1 MMKMDDERDPGDVF
15 AIPDLWGLSRCVDD
29 VVQPNSLFSDLKPPV
44 IDFKLPDVA
53 EQCQHDELF
62 FGIPEL
68 SIGPAEPLV
77 PPSQSDEPLGDTS
90 CNEPVGP
97 EDVEDFD
104 IWMVQEQEPLEE
116 PVNYQTWDSFTIEQF
131 NEPQTAYLTE
141 AGARVLDT
149 ALAAEEDFLNAGNT
163 LHHVV
168 DSKIFATS
176 VLALGLG
183 RNSMFFAWDV
193 EKRSFYATLQK
204 FRVSGHTAQSL
215 TGFLAPFYE
224 CGNITRFL
232 QDFVEKT
239 YSSNKS
245 PGRIAMA
252 ESIST
257 VLATIQSQLNVSA
270 SDYESILQ
278 LQALFQPVHSVL
290 TCFKRLVTKTL
301 PKKSDEA
308 ILSTLFEEIQ
318 LLEHRTDSL
327 RDILLE
333 MLSRVSIPWLKFT
346 GEWLGL
352 QREDGVPLTK
362 DGTGKSFVKVDNK
375 EWVDEAGLELNEPDF
390 VLDLE
395 NVPSFM
401 PLEDAQI
408 MFEVG
413 RSLRILR
420 THHIDHPLSKMEV
433 VESVAPP
440 ALEWRY
446 SWQDILDV
454 ETKALKYEQDLT
466 VALRKFSG
474 DHSTTEPTATES
486 RYELYNF
493 DLDFFG
499 RPEAEIQTRVVASI
513 NRLDSK
519 LKEPP
524 NPVKFKRLL
533 QDCLSSG
540 PDPSRVDESIFSPPI
555 SLAPILSFNPI
566 ISAQARVVNA
576 VCMQLFFKS
585 HKLRD
590 HLSLQRDFHLLGNG
604 VFSSRLSH
612 ALFDP
617 ELESAERQKGV
628 ALSGG
633 TMGLRLGGRDTWPPA
648 SSELRLALMGV
659 LTESYASYQVANLS
673 SIDSYLQRQKSLPG
687 DLSFA
692 VRDMSEEEI
701 KRCMDPN
708 SIEALDFLRLSYKP
722 PAPLESI
729 LTPIIL
735 YKYDQLF
742 KQLLRTLRMLYVVSA
757 LFRDAT
763 DRTSSWQN
771 IHPSA
776 QKFRIEAHH
785 FVSAVC
791 GYFFDTG
798 IATTWGVFQAKLDEI
813 EERIDSENFSLGQN
827 EGLESLR
834 EYHERVLDKM
844 LFALFL
850 RKRQKPIMQ
859 LLEEIFGLIL
869 RFSKHS
875 REKASGAKGNSGN
888 VGEDENIQLMY
899 GKFKKRVGVFVT
911 VCRGLT
917 EKKGYGE
924 KTFNAQAGSGGL
936 FDAADLAEENTVG
949 QLVLRLEMSG
959 YYMKGV

>member
-1 MMKMDDERDPGDVF
+1 MDDERDPGDVF
-15 AIPDLWGLSRCVDD
+15 AIPDLWA
-29 VVQPNSLFSDLKPPV
+29 

-68 SIGPAEPLV
+68 SMGPAEPIV
-77 PPSQSDEPLGDTS
+77 SPSQSDEPLGDTS
-90 CNEPVGP
+90 CNEQVGP
-97 EDVEDFD
+97 EEVEDFD

-116 PVNYQTWDSFTIEQF
+116 PMNYQTWDSFTIEQF

-149 ALAAEEDFLNAGNT
+149 ALAAEEKFLSAGNT
-163 LHHVV
+163 LQDVV
-168 DSKIFATS
+168 DSKIFAAS

-215 TGFLAPFYE
+215 AGFLAPFYK

-308 ILSTLFEEIQ
+308 ILSTLLEEIQ
-318 LLEHRTDSL
+318 LLEHKTDSL

-362 DGTGKSFVKVDNK
+362 DGSEKSFVKVDNK

-466 VALRKFSG
+466 TALRKFSEN
-474 DHSTTEPTATES
+474 HSTTEPTATES
-486 RYELYNF
+486 RYEFYNF

-499 RPEAEIQTRVVASI
+499 RSEAEIQTRVAASI

-519 LKEPP
+519 LKEPL
-524 NPVKFKRLL
+524 NPVKFERLL
-533 QDCLSSG
+533 QDCLSLG

-566 ISAQARVVNA
+566 IFAQARVVNA

-612 ALFDP
+612 ALFDT

-659 LTESYASYQVANLS
+659 LTESYASYEPANLS

-729 LTPIIL
+729 LTPVIL

-798 IATTWGVFQAKLDEI
+798 IATTWGVFQRKLDEI
-813 EERIDSENFSLGQN
+813 EERMGSENFSLGQN

-875 REKASGAKGNSGN
+875 RKKASGVKGNSGN
-888 VGEDENIQLMY
+888 VGEDEDIQLMY

-936 FDAADLAEENTVG
+936 FDVADLAEENTVG

>member
-1 MMKMDDERDPGDVF
+1 MDDERDPGDVF

-29 VVQPNSLFSDLKPPV
+29 VVQPNSLFSDLKLPV

-53 EQCQHDELF
+53 DQCQHDELF

-68 SIGPAEPLV
+68 PIGPAEQIIS
-77 PPSQSDEPLGDTS
+77 PSQSDEPLGDTS
-90 CNEPVGP
+90 CNEP
-97 EDVEDFD
+97 
-104 IWMVQEQEPLEE
+104 EQEPLQE

-141 AGARVLDT
+141 AGARVFDT
-149 ALAAEEDFLNAGNT
+149 ALAAQDDFLNAGNT

-183 RNSMFFAWDV
+183 RNSMFFAWDT
-193 EKRSFYATLQK
+193 EKRSFSATLQK
-204 FRVSGHTAQSL
+204 VRVSGHTAQSL
-215 TGFLAPFYE
+215 DGFLAPFMSAE
-224 CGNITRFL
+224 ILPSF
-232 QDFVEKT
+232 FKT
-239 YSSNKS
+239 LSKRPIYQTSH
-245 PGRIAMA
+245 
-252 ESIST
+252 
-257 VLATIQSQLNVSA
+257 QSQLNVRA

-278 LQALFQPVHSVL
+278 LQALIQPVHSVL

-333 MLSRVSIPWLKFT
+333 ILSRVSIPWLEFT

-352 QREDGVPLTK
+352 KREDGVPLAK
-362 DGTGKSFVKVDNK
+362 DGPGKSFVKVDNK

-390 VLDLE
+390 ILDLE

-401 PLEDAQI
+401 PLEDARI

-420 THHIDHPLSKMEV
+420 THHIEHPLSKMEV

-466 VALRKFSG
+466 AALRNFSG
-474 DHSTTEPTATES
+474 NHLTTEPTTTGS

-499 RPEAEIQTRVVASI
+499 RPEEEIHTRVVASI

-519 LKEPP
+519 LKEPLT
-524 NPVKFKRLL
+524 PVRFKRLL
-533 QDCLSSG
+533 QDCLSSA
-540 PDPSRVDESIFSPPI
+540 PEPSQVDESIFSPPI
-555 SLAPILSFNPI
+555 SLAPLLSFNPI
-566 ISAQARVVNA
+566 ISAQARVVNS

-659 LTESYASYQVANLS
+659 LTESYASYQPENIS

-776 QKFRIEAHH
+776 HKFRIEAHH
-785 FVSAVC
+785 FISAR
-791 GYFFDTG
+791 
-798 IATTWGVFQAKLDEI
+798 KLDEI
-813 EERIDSENFSLGQN
+813 EERMDSGNFSLGQN

-834 EYHERVLDKM
+834 DYHERVLDKM

-850 RKRQKPIMQ
+850 RKRQKPVMQ

-875 REKASGAKGNSGN
+875 REKASGAKAKTGN
-888 VGEDENIQLMY
+888 VGEDENIKVMY
-899 GKFKKRVGVFVT
+899 GKFRKRVGVFIT

-924 KTFNAQAGSGGL
+924 KTFDVKAGSGGL

>member
-1 MMKMDDERDPGDVF
+1 MIKMDDERDPGDVF

-29 VVQPNSLFSDLKPPV
+29 VVQPNSLFSDLKLPV

-53 EQCQHDELF
+53 DQCQHDELF

-68 SIGPAEPLV
+68 PIGPAEQIV
-77 PPSQSDEPLGDTS
+77 SPSQSDEPLGDTS

-97 EDVEDFD
+97 EEAEDFD
-104 IWMVQEQEPLEE
+104 IWMLQEQEPLQE
-116 PVNYQTWDSFTIEQF
+116 PVNYQTWDSFTIKQF

-141 AGARVLDT
+141 AGARVFDT
-149 ALAAEEDFLNAGNT
+149 ALAAQDDFLNAGNT
-163 LHHVV
+163 LYHVV

-183 RNSMFFAWDV
+183 RNSMFFAWDA
-193 EKRSFYATLQK
+193 EKRSFSATLQK
-204 FRVSGHTAQSL
+204 VRVSGHTAQSL
-215 TGFLAPFYE
+215 SGFLAPFYE
-224 CGNITRFL
+224 CGNTTKLL

-239 YSSNKS
+239 YLLNKS

-257 VLATIQSQLNVSA
+257 VLTTIQSQLNVRA

-278 LQALFQPVHSVL
+278 LQALIQPVHSVL

-333 MLSRVSIPWLKFT
+333 ILSRVSIPWLEFT

-352 QREDGVPLTK
+352 KREDGVPLTK
-362 DGTGKSFVKVDNK
+362 DGPGKSFVKVDKK

-390 VLDLE
+390 ILDLE

-401 PLEDAQI
+401 PLEDARI

-466 VALRKFSG
+466 AALRNFSG
-474 DHSTTEPTATES
+474 NHSTMEPTTTGS

-499 RPEAEIQTRVVASI
+499 RPEEEIQTRVVASI

-519 LKEPP
+519 LKEPLT
-524 NPVKFKRLL
+524 PVKFKRLL
-533 QDCLSSG
+533 QDCLSLA
-540 PDPSRVDESIFSPPI
+540 PEPPQEDESIFSPPI
-555 SLAPILSFNPI
+555 SLAPLLSFNPI
-566 ISAQARVVNA
+566 ISAQARVVNS

-659 LTESYASYQVANLS
+659 LTESYASYQPENIS

-757 LFRDAT
+757 LFRDTT

-776 QKFRIEAHH
+776 HKFRIEAHH
-785 FVSAVC
+785 FISAVC

-798 IATTWGVFQAKLDEI
+798 IATIWAVFQRKLDEI
-813 EERIDSENFSLGQN
+813 EERMDSGNFSLGQN

-834 EYHERVLDKM
+834 DYHERVLDKM

-850 RKRQKPIMQ
+850 RKRQKPVMQ

-875 REKASGAKGNSGN
+875 REKASGAKAKTGN
-888 VGEDENIQLMY
+888 VGEDENNKVMY
-899 GKFKKRVGVFVT
+899 GKFRKRVGVFIT

-924 KTFNAQAGSGGL
+924 KTFDVKAGSGGL